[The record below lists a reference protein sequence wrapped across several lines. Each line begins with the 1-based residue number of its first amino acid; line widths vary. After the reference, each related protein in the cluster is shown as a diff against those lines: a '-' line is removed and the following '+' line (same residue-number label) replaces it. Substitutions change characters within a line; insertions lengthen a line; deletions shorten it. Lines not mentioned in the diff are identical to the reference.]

1 MLLRGVRLTRMGTR
15 LVRTG
20 SLLSI
25 ARVRPSLGGRRAPLA
40 AATPVQ
46 SIGEPLHPSQEH
58 IDSIFDRLPFF
69 KVRGSLYATSL
80 SNGRT
85 AWAAEAFPVS
95 VSYHKWDDCVFN
107 HLIFL

>member
-25 ARVRPSLGGRRAPLA
+25 ARVRPSLGGRPAPLA

-46 SIGEPLHPSQEH
+46 SIWRAIASQEH

-80 SNGRT
+80 SVERPYSLGCR
-85 AWAAEAFPVS
+85 S
-95 VSYHKWDDCVFN
+95 VSCFRVVPQMG
-107 HLIFL
+107 